1 MKFIISTV
9 IFLSLVLN
17 NFAFGQIPQSSEI
30 IAYYPFSGNAND
42 SSGNEYDGTISGDPQ
57 LTTDRFGNS
66 NSAYIFDG
74 AGDWIY
80 FGTDTLPENNE
91 GDVSDPFTI
100 SVWAKSSSSTTMSLL
115 AYGGMVSCG
124 GGRYGAVVRLGT
136 NIQFNSCNNG
146 FNTSASGKNSDDN
159 WHQYVFTWNG
169 SNSRKVYIDGSLV
182 NSNSTSNV
190 FRIQNTG
197 LVLGRQ
203 FMDWA
208 EGTTFTGSADELRLW
223 STELSSS
230 EVQTLYNTESNA
242 PPTLSSSVP
251 ADNATGI
258 ALDSTIVLNFN
269 ENVDVESGNI
279 TIKKTTDNSTVE
291 TIDVTSEQVEGS
303 GTSQITVTPA
313 SDFDSATEYY
323 ILIDATAFDDSGSAS
338 YAGITSTTAL
348 SFTSTNP
355 VPTLSSSVPA
365 DNATGVAVNSTI
377 VLNFSENVDAE
388 SGNITI
394 KKTSDNSIFE
404 TIDVTGG
411 QVTGSGTSQITV
423 TPSSDF
429 DTGTEYYVLIDATA
443 FDDSD
448 SGSYAGIS
456 STTALSFTSTNPVP
470 TLSSSVPAD
479 NATGVAVD
487 STIVLN
493 FSENVDAE
501 SGNITIKKTSDNSI
515 FETIDVT
522 SGQVTGSGTSQIT
535 ITPSSDFDSGIE
547 YYVLIDATAFDDSD
561 SGSYAG
567 ISSTTALSFTI
578 DSLTD
583 PTTDKNIIGT
593 IDVQNI
599 LAKTTIT
606 EFTDI
611 VNDRLRYLR
620 LNRINDDFSKNNIK
634 FDFGNAMFS
643 SLAGA
648 IPTSNISV
656 PDLIPK
662 NWSVW
667 SEGSIS
673 ITTIGDNNNSSS
685 KDIDTHGLALGFDT
699 KLNNNDLLGF
709 ALQFNHSDTDVG
721 TNGTGIDSKNY
732 NLSVYRTRPLNDDNF
747 IEGLLSIGSIDSDLV
762 RKSGANTL
770 TGSRDGNQI
779 FGSLNYG
786 KTFSKKDFSLTPI
799 GRIDLGYTELDSYT
813 ERGTD
818 PLTYDKQVVESGLAS
833 IGLAINDIIEFSNS
847 SLKPFGLMKYGLDFS
862 NSSDTKMNY
871 VSDTSTIYTY
881 TQGINSTHLLTAEV
895 GFNYERTDSLKLNGS
910 YKRIQGNESEKT
922 DTIKFGFN
930 YKSQRAAEY
939 AINLDNDKASLSYKK
954 DLNGFDIRM
963 SSNYSLM
970 SKIPEYGATIEVLN
984 TF

>member
-1 MKFIISTV
+1 MKFIISTI

-17 NFAFGQIPQSSEI
+17 NFAFGEIPQSSEI

-100 SVWAKSSSSTTMSLL
+100 SVWAKSSSSTTMSLF

-146 FNTSASGKNSDDN
+146 FNTSASGKNSDGN

-223 STELSSS
+223 STELSSA
-230 EVQTLYNTESNA
+230 EVETLYNTESNA
-242 PPTLSSSVP
+242 SPTLSSSVP

-258 ALDSTIVLNFN
+258 ALDSTIVLNFS

-279 TIKKTTDNSTVE
+279 TIKKTSDNSTV
-291 TIDVTSEQVEGS
+291 
-303 GTSQITVTPA
+303 
-313 SDFDSATEYY
+313 
-323 ILIDATAFDDSGSAS
+323 
-338 YAGITSTTAL
+338 
-348 SFTSTNP
+348 
-355 VPTLSSSVPA
+355 
-365 DNATGVAVNSTI
+365 
-377 VLNFSENVDAE
+377 
-388 SGNITI
+388 
-394 KKTSDNSIFE
+394 E

-535 ITPSSDFDSGIE
+535 ITPSSDFDSGTE

-583 PTTDKNIIGT
+583 PTTDKNITGT
-593 IDVQNI
+593 IDVQNM

-648 IPTSNISV
+648 MPASNISV

-685 KDIDTHGLALGFDT
+685 KDIDTHGLAFGIDT

-818 PLTYDKQVVESGLAS
+818 ALTYDKQVVESGLAS

-922 DTIKFGFN
+922 DSIKFGFN

-970 SKIPEYGATIEVLN
+970 SKIPEYGATIEVVN

>member
-1 MKFIISTV
+1 MKFIISTI

-17 NFAFGQIPQSSEI
+17 NFAFGEIPQSSEI

-100 SVWAKSSSSTTMSLL
+100 SVWAKSSSSSTMSLF

-146 FNTSASGKNSDDN
+146 FNTSASGNNSDGN

-223 STELSSS
+223 STELSSA
-230 EVQTLYNTESNA
+230 EVETLYNTESNA
-242 PPTLSSSVP
+242 SPTLSSSVP

-258 ALDSTIVLNFN
+258 ALDSTIVLNFS

-279 TIKKTTDNSTVE
+279 TIKKT
-291 TIDVTSEQVEGS
+291 
-303 GTSQITVTPA
+303 
-313 SDFDSATEYY
+313 
-323 ILIDATAFDDSGSAS
+323 
-338 YAGITSTTAL
+338 
-348 SFTSTNP
+348 
-355 VPTLSSSVPA
+355 
-365 DNATGVAVNSTI
+365 
-377 VLNFSENVDAE
+377 
-388 SGNITI
+388 
-394 KKTSDNSIFE
+394 SDNTTVE

-411 QVTGSGTSQITV
+411 QVTGSGTSQITI

-456 STTALSFTSTNPVP
+456 STTALSFT
-470 TLSSSVPAD
+470 
-479 NATGVAVD
+479 
-487 STIVLN
+487 
-493 FSENVDAE
+493 
-501 SGNITIKKTSDNSI
+501 
-515 FETIDVT
+515 
-522 SGQVTGSGTSQIT
+522 
-535 ITPSSDFDSGIE
+535 
-547 YYVLIDATAFDDSD
+547 
-561 SGSYAG
+561 
-567 ISSTTALSFTI
+567 I

-583 PTTDKNIIGT
+583 PTSDKDITGT
-593 IDVQNI
+593 IDVQNT
-599 LAKTTIT
+599 LAKNTIT
-606 EFTDI
+606 EFTST

-643 SLAGA
+643 SLAGV
-648 IPTSNISV
+648 IPASNISV

-667 SEGSIS
+667 SEGSVS

-818 PLTYDKQVVESGLAS
+818 ALTYDKQVVESGLAS

-881 TQGINSTHLLTAEV
+881 TQGINSTHLLNAEV
-895 GFNYERTDSLKLNGS
+895 GFNYERTDSLKVNGS

-970 SKIPEYGATIEVLN
+970 SQIPDYGAAIEVVSLV
-984 TF
+984 

>member
-1 MKFIISTV
+1 MKFIISTI

-17 NFAFGQIPQSSEI
+17 NFAFGEIPQSSEI

-100 SVWAKSSSSTTMSLL
+100 SVWAKSSSSSTMSLF

-146 FNTSASGKNSDDN
+146 FNTSASGNNSDGN

-223 STELSSS
+223 STELSSA
-230 EVQTLYNTESNA
+230 EVETLYNTESNA
-242 PPTLSSSVP
+242 SPTLSSSVP

-258 ALDSTIVLNFN
+258 ALDSTIVLNFS

-279 TIKKTTDNSTVE
+279 TIKKT
-291 TIDVTSEQVEGS
+291 
-303 GTSQITVTPA
+303 
-313 SDFDSATEYY
+313 
-323 ILIDATAFDDSGSAS
+323 
-338 YAGITSTTAL
+338 
-348 SFTSTNP
+348 
-355 VPTLSSSVPA
+355 
-365 DNATGVAVNSTI
+365 
-377 VLNFSENVDAE
+377 
-388 SGNITI
+388 
-394 KKTSDNSIFE
+394 SDN
-404 TIDVTGG
+404 T
-411 QVTGSGTSQITV
+411 TV
-423 TPSSDF
+423 
-429 DTGTEYYVLIDATA
+429 
-443 FDDSD
+443 
-448 SGSYAGIS
+448 
-456 STTALSFTSTNPVP
+456 
-470 TLSSSVPAD
+470 
-479 NATGVAVD
+479 
-487 STIVLN
+487 
-493 FSENVDAE
+493 
-501 SGNITIKKTSDNSI
+501 
-515 FETIDVT
+515 ETIDVT

-535 ITPSSDFDSGIE
+535 VTPSSDFDSGIE

-583 PTTDKNIIGT
+583 PTSDKDITGT
-593 IDVQNI
+593 IDVQNT
-599 LAKTTIT
+599 LAKNTIT
-606 EFTDI
+606 EFTST

-643 SLAGA
+643 SLAGV
-648 IPTSNISV
+648 IPASNISV

-667 SEGSIS
+667 SEGSVS

-685 KDIDTHGLALGFDT
+685 KDIDTHGLAFGIDT

-818 PLTYDKQVVESGLAS
+818 ALTYDKQVVESGLAS

-881 TQGINSTHLLTAEV
+881 TQGINSTHLLTAQA
-895 GFNYERTDSLKLNGS
+895 GFNYERTDSLKLSGS

-970 SKIPEYGATIEVLN
+970 SQIPDYGATIEVVN

>member
-1 MKFIISTV
+1 MKFIISTI

-17 NFAFGQIPQSSEI
+17 NFAFGEIPQSSEI

-74 AGDWIY
+74 SGDWIY

-100 SVWAKSSSSTTMSLL
+100 SVWAKSSSSSTMSLF

-146 FNTSASGKNSDDN
+146 FNTSASGKNSDGN

-223 STELSSS
+223 STELSSA
-230 EVQTLYNTESNA
+230 EVETLYNTESNA
-242 PPTLSSSVP
+242 SPTLSSSVP

-279 TIKKTTDNSTVE
+279 TIKKT
-291 TIDVTSEQVEGS
+291 
-303 GTSQITVTPA
+303 
-313 SDFDSATEYY
+313 
-323 ILIDATAFDDSGSAS
+323 
-338 YAGITSTTAL
+338 
-348 SFTSTNP
+348 
-355 VPTLSSSVPA
+355 
-365 DNATGVAVNSTI
+365 
-377 VLNFSENVDAE
+377 
-388 SGNITI
+388 
-394 KKTSDNSIFE
+394 SDN
-404 TIDVTGG
+404 T
-411 QVTGSGTSQITV
+411 TV
-423 TPSSDF
+423 
-429 DTGTEYYVLIDATA
+429 
-443 FDDSD
+443 
-448 SGSYAGIS
+448 
-456 STTALSFTSTNPVP
+456 
-470 TLSSSVPAD
+470 
-479 NATGVAVD
+479 
-487 STIVLN
+487 
-493 FSENVDAE
+493 
-501 SGNITIKKTSDNSI
+501 
-515 FETIDVT
+515 ETIDVT

-535 ITPSSDFDSGIE
+535 ITPSSNFDSGIE

-583 PTTDKNIIGT
+583 PTSDKDITGT
-593 IDVQNI
+593 IDVQNT
-599 LAKTTIT
+599 LAKNTIT
-606 EFTDI
+606 EFTST

-643 SLAGA
+643 SLAGV
-648 IPTSNISV
+648 IPASNISV

-667 SEGSIS
+667 SEGSVS

-818 PLTYDKQVVESGLAS
+818 ALTYDKQVVESGLAS

-881 TQGINSTHLLTAEV
+881 TQGINSTHLLTAQA
-895 GFNYERTDSLKLNGS
+895 GFNYERTDSLKLSGS

-970 SKIPEYGATIEVLN
+970 SQIPDYGAAIEVVSL
-984 TF
+984 F

>member
-1 MKFIISTV
+1 MKFIISTI

-17 NFAFGQIPQSSEI
+17 NFAFGEIPQSSEI

-100 SVWAKSSSSTTMSLL
+100 SVWAKSSSSSTMSLF

-124 GGRYGAVVRLGT
+124 GGRYGAVARLGT

-146 FNTSASGKNSDDN
+146 FNTSASGNNSDGN

-223 STELSSS
+223 STELSSA
-230 EVQTLYNTESNA
+230 EVETLYNTESNA
-242 PPTLSSSVP
+242 SPTLSSSVP

-258 ALDSTIVLNFN
+258 AL
-269 ENVDVESGNI
+269 
-279 TIKKTTDNSTVE
+279 
-291 TIDVTSEQVEGS
+291 
-303 GTSQITVTPA
+303 
-313 SDFDSATEYY
+313 
-323 ILIDATAFDDSGSAS
+323 
-338 YAGITSTTAL
+338 
-348 SFTSTNP
+348 
-355 VPTLSSSVPA
+355 
-365 DNATGVAVNSTI
+365 
-377 VLNFSENVDAE
+377 
-388 SGNITI
+388 
-394 KKTSDNSIFE
+394 
-404 TIDVTGG
+404 
-411 QVTGSGTSQITV
+411 
-423 TPSSDF
+423 
-429 DTGTEYYVLIDATA
+429 
-443 FDDSD
+443 
-448 SGSYAGIS
+448 
-456 STTALSFTSTNPVP
+456 
-470 TLSSSVPAD
+470 
-479 NATGVAVD
+479 D

-501 SGNITIKKTSDNSI
+501 SGNITIKKTSDNTTV
-515 FETIDVT
+515 ETIDVT

-535 ITPSSDFDSGIE
+535 ITPSSNFDSGIE

-583 PTTDKNIIGT
+583 PTSDKDITGT
-593 IDVQNI
+593 IDVQNT
-599 LAKTTIT
+599 LAKNTIT
-606 EFTDI
+606 EFTST

-643 SLAGA
+643 SLAGV
-648 IPTSNISV
+648 IPASNISV

-667 SEGSIS
+667 SEGSVS

-685 KDIDTHGLALGFDT
+685 KDIDTHGLAFGIDT

-770 TGSRDGNQI
+770 TGSRDGYQI

-818 PLTYDKQVVESGLAS
+818 ALTYDKQVVESGLAS
-833 IGLAINDIIEFSNS
+833 IGLAINDIIEFPNS

-881 TQGINSTHLLTAEV
+881 TQGINSTHLLTAQA
-895 GFNYERTDSLKLNGS
+895 GFNYERTDSLKLSGS

-970 SKIPEYGATIEVLN
+970 SQIPDYGAAIEVVSL
-984 TF
+984 F

>member
-1 MKFIISTV
+1 MKFINALVVKFILSTI

-74 AGDWIY
+74 SGDWIY

-100 SVWAKSSSSTTMSLL
+100 SVWAKSSSSTTMSLF

-146 FNTSASGKNSDDN
+146 FNTSASGNNSDDN

-251 ADNATGI
+251 ADNATG
-258 ALDSTIVLNFN
+258 
-269 ENVDVESGNI
+269 
-279 TIKKTTDNSTVE
+279 
-291 TIDVTSEQVEGS
+291 
-303 GTSQITVTPA
+303 
-313 SDFDSATEYY
+313 
-323 ILIDATAFDDSGSAS
+323 
-338 YAGITSTTAL
+338 
-348 SFTSTNP
+348 
-355 VPTLSSSVPA
+355 
-365 DNATGVAVNSTI
+365 VAVNSTI
-377 VLNFSENVDAE
+377 VLNFSENVDVE

-394 KKTSDNSIFE
+394 KKTSDNS
-404 TIDVTGG
+404 
-411 QVTGSGTSQITV
+411 TV
-423 TPSSDF
+423 
-429 DTGTEYYVLIDATA
+429 
-443 FDDSD
+443 
-448 SGSYAGIS
+448 
-456 STTALSFTSTNPVP
+456 
-470 TLSSSVPAD
+470 
-479 NATGVAVD
+479 
-487 STIVLN
+487 
-493 FSENVDAE
+493 
-501 SGNITIKKTSDNSI
+501 
-515 FETIDVT
+515 ETIDVT

-535 ITPSSDFDSGIE
+535 ITPSSDFDSGTE

-583 PTTDKNIIGT
+583 PTTDKNITGT
-593 IDVQNI
+593 IDVQNMV
-599 LAKTTIT
+599 AKTTIT

-643 SLAGA
+643 SLAGV
-648 IPTSNISV
+648 IPASNISV

-667 SEGSIS
+667 SEGSVS

-721 TNGTGIDSKNY
+721 TSGTGIDSKNY

-770 TGSRDGNQI
+770 TGSRDGYQI

-818 PLTYDKQVVESGLAS
+818 ALTYDKQVVESGLAS
-833 IGLAINDIIEFSNS
+833 ISLAISDIIEFSNS

-939 AINLDNDKASLSYKK
+939 AMNLDNDKASLSYKR
-954 DLNGFDIRM
+954 DLNGLDIKV

-970 SKIPEYGATIEVLN
+970 SEIPDYGAAIEVVS

>member
-1 MKFIISTV
+1 MRYLNALVVKFIISTI

-100 SVWAKSSSSTTMSLL
+100 SVWAKSSSSTTMSLF

-146 FNTSASGKNSDDN
+146 FNTSASGKNSDGN

-279 TIKKTTDNSTVE
+279 TIKKTSDNSTV
-291 TIDVTSEQVEGS
+291 
-303 GTSQITVTPA
+303 
-313 SDFDSATEYY
+313 
-323 ILIDATAFDDSGSAS
+323 
-338 YAGITSTTAL
+338 
-348 SFTSTNP
+348 
-355 VPTLSSSVPA
+355 
-365 DNATGVAVNSTI
+365 
-377 VLNFSENVDAE
+377 
-388 SGNITI
+388 
-394 KKTSDNSIFE
+394 
-404 TIDVTGG
+404 
-411 QVTGSGTSQITV
+411 
-423 TPSSDF
+423 
-429 DTGTEYYVLIDATA
+429 
-443 FDDSD
+443 
-448 SGSYAGIS
+448 
-456 STTALSFTSTNPVP
+456 
-470 TLSSSVPAD
+470 
-479 NATGVAVD
+479 
-487 STIVLN
+487 
-493 FSENVDAE
+493 
-501 SGNITIKKTSDNSI
+501 
-515 FETIDVT
+515 ETIDVT

-535 ITPSSDFDSGIE
+535 ITPSSNFDSGIE

-583 PTTDKNIIGT
+583 PTTDKNITGT
-593 IDVQNI
+593 IDVQNMV
-599 LAKTTIT
+599 AKTTIT

-648 IPTSNISV
+648 IPASNISV

-721 TNGTGIDSKNY
+721 TSGTGIDSKNY

-770 TGSRDGNQI
+770 TGSRDGYQI

-818 PLTYDKQVVESGLAS
+818 ALTYDKQVVESGLAS
-833 IGLAINDIIEFSNS
+833 IGLAINDIIEFSYS

-939 AINLDNDKASLSYKK
+939 AMNLDNDKASLSYKR

-970 SKIPEYGATIEVLN
+970 SQIPEYGATIEVVN

>member
-1 MKFIISTV
+1 MKFIISTI

-74 AGDWIY
+74 DGDWIY

-258 ALDSTIVLNFN
+258 ALDSAIVLNFN

-323 ILIDATAFDDSGSAS
+323 VLIDATAFDDSGSA
-338 YAGITSTTAL
+338 
-348 SFTSTNP
+348 
-355 VPTLSSSVPA
+355 
-365 DNATGVAVNSTI
+365 
-377 VLNFSENVDAE
+377 
-388 SGNITI
+388 
-394 KKTSDNSIFE
+394 
-404 TIDVTGG
+404 
-411 QVTGSGTSQITV
+411 
-423 TPSSDF
+423 
-429 DTGTEYYVLIDATA
+429 
-443 FDDSD
+443 
-448 SGSYAGIS
+448 SYAGIS

-535 ITPSSDFDSGIE
+535 ITPSSDFDSGTE

-583 PTTDKNIIGT
+583 PTTDKNITGT
-593 IDVQNI
+593 IDVQNM

-643 SLAGA
+643 SLVGA
-648 IPTSNISV
+648 MPASNISA

-662 NWSVW
+662 NWSFW
-667 SEGSIS
+667 SEGSVS

-721 TNGTGIDSKNY
+721 TSGTGIDSKNY
-732 NLSVYRTRPLNDDNF
+732 NLSLYRTRPLNDDNF

-770 TGSRDGNQI
+770 TGSRDGYQI

-818 PLTYDKQVVESGLAS
+818 ALTYDKQVVESGLAS

-939 AINLDNDKASLSYKK
+939 AMNLDNDIASLSYKK

-970 SKIPEYGATIEVLN
+970 SKIPEYGATIEVVN

>member
-1 MKFIISTV
+1 MRYLNALVVKFIISTI

-146 FNTSASGKNSDDN
+146 FNTSASGKNSDGN

-258 ALDSTIVLNFN
+258 ALDSTIVLNFS

-279 TIKKTTDNSTVE
+279 TIKKTSDNSTV
-291 TIDVTSEQVEGS
+291 
-303 GTSQITVTPA
+303 
-313 SDFDSATEYY
+313 
-323 ILIDATAFDDSGSAS
+323 
-338 YAGITSTTAL
+338 
-348 SFTSTNP
+348 
-355 VPTLSSSVPA
+355 
-365 DNATGVAVNSTI
+365 
-377 VLNFSENVDAE
+377 
-388 SGNITI
+388 
-394 KKTSDNSIFE
+394 
-404 TIDVTGG
+404 
-411 QVTGSGTSQITV
+411 
-423 TPSSDF
+423 
-429 DTGTEYYVLIDATA
+429 
-443 FDDSD
+443 
-448 SGSYAGIS
+448 
-456 STTALSFTSTNPVP
+456 
-470 TLSSSVPAD
+470 
-479 NATGVAVD
+479 
-487 STIVLN
+487 
-493 FSENVDAE
+493 
-501 SGNITIKKTSDNSI
+501 
-515 FETIDVT
+515 ETIDVT

-535 ITPSSDFDSGIE
+535 ITPSSDFDSGTE

-583 PTTDKNIIGT
+583 PTTDKNITGT
-593 IDVQNI
+593 IDVQNMV
-599 LAKTTIT
+599 AKTTIT

-648 IPTSNISV
+648 MPASNISV

-662 NWSVW
+662 NWSFW
-667 SEGSIS
+667 SEGSVS

-721 TNGTGIDSKNY
+721 TSGTGIDSKNY

-747 IEGLLSIGSIDSDLV
+747 IEGLLSISSIDSDLV

-770 TGSRDGNQI
+770 TGSRDGYQI

-818 PLTYDKQVVESGLAS
+818 ALTYDKQVVESGLAS
-833 IGLAINDIIEFSNS
+833 IGLAINDIVEFSNS

-922 DTIKFGFN
+922 DSIKFGFN

-970 SKIPEYGATIEVLN
+970 SKIPEYGATIEVVN

>member
-1 MKFIISTV
+1 MKFIISTI

-17 NFAFGQIPQSSEI
+17 NFAFGEIPQSSEI

-100 SVWAKSSSSTTMSLL
+100 SVWAKSSSSSTMSLF

-146 FNTSASGKNSDDN
+146 FNTSASGNNSDGN

-223 STELSSS
+223 STELSSA
-230 EVQTLYNTESNA
+230 EVETLYNTESNA
-242 PPTLSSSVP
+242 SPTLSSSVP

-258 ALDSTIVLNFN
+258 ALDSTIVLNFS

-279 TIKKTTDNSTVE
+279 TIKKT
-291 TIDVTSEQVEGS
+291 
-303 GTSQITVTPA
+303 
-313 SDFDSATEYY
+313 
-323 ILIDATAFDDSGSAS
+323 
-338 YAGITSTTAL
+338 
-348 SFTSTNP
+348 
-355 VPTLSSSVPA
+355 
-365 DNATGVAVNSTI
+365 
-377 VLNFSENVDAE
+377 
-388 SGNITI
+388 
-394 KKTSDNSIFE
+394 SDNTTVE

-456 STTALSFTSTNPVP
+456 STTALSFT
-470 TLSSSVPAD
+470 
-479 NATGVAVD
+479 
-487 STIVLN
+487 
-493 FSENVDAE
+493 
-501 SGNITIKKTSDNSI
+501 
-515 FETIDVT
+515 
-522 SGQVTGSGTSQIT
+522 
-535 ITPSSDFDSGIE
+535 
-547 YYVLIDATAFDDSD
+547 
-561 SGSYAG
+561 
-567 ISSTTALSFTI
+567 I

-583 PTTDKNIIGT
+583 PTSDKDITGT
-593 IDVQNI
+593 IDVQNT
-599 LAKTTIT
+599 LAKNTIT
-606 EFTDI
+606 EFTST

-643 SLAGA
+643 SLAGV
-648 IPTSNISV
+648 IPASNISV

-667 SEGSIS
+667 SEGSVS

-685 KDIDTHGLALGFDT
+685 KDIDTHGLAFGIDT

-818 PLTYDKQVVESGLAS
+818 ALTYDKQVVESGLAS

-881 TQGINSTHLLTAEV
+881 TQGINSTHLLTAQA
-895 GFNYERTDSLKLNGS
+895 GFNYERTDSLKLSGS

-970 SKIPEYGATIEVLN
+970 SQIPDYGAAIEVVSL
-984 TF
+984 F